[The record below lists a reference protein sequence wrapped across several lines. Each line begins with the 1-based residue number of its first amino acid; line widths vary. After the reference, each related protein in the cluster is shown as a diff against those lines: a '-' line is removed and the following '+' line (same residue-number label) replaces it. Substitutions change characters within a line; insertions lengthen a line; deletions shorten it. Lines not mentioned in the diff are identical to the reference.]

1 MPTLTPTKDTG
12 GTAKASDVVYVEP
25 ERTVTD
31 ADLAKMIDIDGAN
44 AAFVADLLSACLAHE
59 RCGTH
64 LYRSVAGRTNNAI
77 LKAKYEEFGD
87 ETLRHVGILEEL
99 VASLGGTPSYVSPLA
114 RAGVGRA
121 AGRERGGQC
130 GEN

>member
-1 MPTLTPTKDTG
+1 M
-12 GTAKASDVVYVEP
+12 S
-25 ERTVTD
+25 
-31 ADLAKMIDIDGAN
+31 DIDGAN

-99 VASLGGTPSYVSPLA
+99 VASLGGNPSYVSPLA
-114 RAGVGRA
+114 RAVRSEERRVGKECVSTCRS
-121 AGRERGGQC
+121 RWSPYH
-130 GEN
+130 

>member
-59 RCGTH
+59 RCGPH
-64 LYRSVAGRTNNAI
+64 LYRSVAGRTHNAMH
-77 LKAKYEEFGD
+77 KAQYE
-87 ETLRHVGILEEL
+87 
-99 VASLGGTPSYVSPLA
+99 
-114 RAGVGRA
+114 GVGEATPRP
-121 AGRERGGQC
+121 RTTERGG
-130 GEN
+130 GN

>member
-87 ETLRHVGILEEL
+87 ETLRHRSDERRVGNEC
-99 VASLGGTPSYVSPLA
+99 VRTCNSRWPS
-114 RAGVGRA
+114 
-121 AGRERGGQC
+121 
-130 GEN
+130 NH

>member
-44 AAFVADLLSACLAHE
+44 AAFAAALLSACLAHE
-59 RCGTH
+59 RCGTN
-64 LYRSVAGRTNNAI
+64 LSRSVAGRTNNAI
-77 LKAKYEEFGD
+77 LKAKYAEFGD
-87 ETLRHVGILEEL
+87 EPLRHLGIPEDT
-99 VASLGGTPSYVSPLA
+99 VASPGGPPRPLPPPA
-114 RAGVGRA
+114 RAVTRPRVAPAQG
-121 AGRERGGQC
+121 
-130 GEN
+130 